1 MRARVATVWRDERG
15 FHMLSHDK
23 NQSGVYPLWY
33 NDLGGLAFSVDG
45 ISWTPPDA
53 GRNAYNTTVDP
64 FWCAA
69 GGSRQ
74 GNQTLS
80 SRQRPFLFFDKVA
93 EGGGG
98 GTFLFNGVGLPGKSH
113 WNFSCTFVQQ
123 LDTGAAVAAEQ
134 LKTDDTHERW
144 GRPAGMSSRSL
155 QQRRFGVQVH
165 CDGMTPCAKTA
176 DTMQEIC
183 AAAQV

>member
-53 GRNAYNTTVDP
+53 GRNAYNTTFDP
-64 FWCAA
+64 FWRAA

-80 SRQRPFLFFDKVA
+80 ARQRPFLFFDKVA

-113 WNFSCTFVQQ
+113 WNLSCTFVQQ
-123 LDTGAAVAAEQ
+123 LDTGAVAAEQ
-134 LKTDDTHERW
+134 LKTDDQF
-144 GRPAGMSSRSL
+144 GPSPSPPA
-155 QQRRFGVQVH
+155 
-165 CDGMTPCAKTA
+165 TA
-176 DTMQEIC
+176 TDSIILDRVLL
-183 AAAQV
+183 AA